1 MSLRSLHLF
10 ALALVIACGL
20 GARPVGAQAP
30 QANAPPAVREYSGR
44 YLWGFEQSQF
54 SACGV
59 PSNDRPWWVTLSDRA
74 LAQRD
79 SALAALDG
87 KPSFPVFVRWRGV
100 AGDRGR
106 VGHLGGHTRY
116 FTAYELLELRPSRPD
131 DCKGLSL

>member
-1 MSLRSLHLF
+1 MPIRVLRQL
-10 ALALVIACGL
+10 ALALVVVCGF
-20 GARPVGAQAP
+20 GASPAPAQSPRA
-30 QANAPPAVREYSGR
+30 AAPPVVREYSGQ

-59 PSNDRPWWVTLSDRA
+59 PSDDRPWWVTLSDRA

-79 SALAALDG
+79 SALAALKM

-131 DCKGLSL
+131 DCKGVAL